1 MISIVSE
8 GETSISRDT
17 PSLFAK
23 RNLILT
29 VSLSV
34 GVLLIVSLSIV
45 MSYLLFSVVYKLWIV
60 VCAMYMKDGNNSNE
74 NSNLDEYLKTSSR
87 SCFSLTCLLSINTLF
102 CVEVGVVRRWTLAV
116 LLAREYN
123 V

>member
-1 MISIVSE
+1 
-8 GETSISRDT
+8 
-17 PSLFAK
+17 
-23 RNLILT
+23 
-29 VSLSV
+29 
-34 GVLLIVSLSIV
+34 
-45 MSYLLFSVVYKLWIV
+45 
-60 VCAMYMKDGNNSNE
+60 MKDGNNSNE